1 MSSREARRGGW
12 QKLEPRR
19 AIHSS
24 ADGCLGCFHVL
35 AKVNRAAMNTGGG
48 GVRVSF
54 RIRVF
59 SRYMPRSGT
68 TGNHVGTLS
77 FLRNIHKVFRGGCIA
92 VSIYIPTNSIGRFL
106 FLHTLSS
113 IY

>member
-48 GVRVSF
+48 GCVYLF
-54 RIRVF
+54 ELEF
-59 SRYMPRSGT
+59 SPDTRPG
-68 TGNHVGTLS
+68 VGPQE
-77 FLRNIHKVFRGGCIA
+77 IM
-92 VSIYIPTNSIGRFL
+92 
-106 FLHTLSS
+106 
-113 IY
+113 